1 MQTMPPENYNTNDSR
16 KPKAFFGFVALT
28 FAVTLAVIIGNRLS
42 DEALAVLAGAVCGV
56 GAAIPTSLLII
67 AIMRRR
73 DKPSEEWNSA
83 HQAQPHPQQGYYP
96 PVIVVSPSNA
106 QQQPYNWN
114 GYPPSLTTP
123 IQREFTVVG
132 DTSSDMEVRSHE
144 RHF

>member
-1 MQTMPPENYNTNDSR
+1 MQTMSPENYDTSDSR
-16 KPKAFFGFVALT
+16 KPKAFWGFVALT

-73 DKPSEEWNSA
+73 DRPSEEWNEPR
-83 HQAQPHPQQGYYP
+83 QPHPQQGYYP
-96 PVIVVSPSNA
+96 PVIVVTPSNA
-106 QQQPYNWN
+106 QPQHGWN

-123 IQREFTVVG
+123 IQREFTIVG
-132 DTSSDMEVRSHE
+132 GATSDREANSHE

>member
-1 MQTMPPENYNTNDSR
+1 MQTIPPENYDTSDSH

-42 DEALAVLAGAVCGV
+42 NEALAVLAGAVCGV

-73 DKPSEEWNSA
+73 DKPSEEWSEPR
-83 HQAQPHPQQGYYP
+83 QPHPQQGYYP
-96 PVIVVSPSNA
+96 PVIVVSPSSA
-106 QQQPYNWN
+106 QQQPPGWN

-123 IQREFTVVG
+123 IQREFTIVG
-132 DTSSDMEVRSHE
+132 GATSDQEARSHE

>member
-1 MQTMPPENYNTNDSR
+1 MQTIPPENYDTSDSH

-73 DKPSEEWNSA
+73 DKPSEEWSEPR
-83 HQAQPHPQQGYYP
+83 QPHPQQGYYP
-96 PVIVVSPSNA
+96 PVIVVSPSSA
-106 QQQPYNWN
+106 QQQPQGWG

-123 IQREFTVVG
+123 IQREFTIVG
-132 DTSSDMEVRSHE
+132 GETSDREARSHE

>member
-1 MQTMPPENYNTNDSR
+1 MQTMPPENYDTSDSR
-16 KPKAFFGFVALT
+16 KPKAFWGFVALT

-73 DKPSEEWNSA
+73 DRPPEEWSNP
-83 HQAQPHPQQGYYP
+83 HQPHPNQPQGVYP
-96 PVIVVSPSNA
+96 PVIVVTPSNA
-106 QQQPYNWN
+106 QQQPGWN

-123 IQREFTVVG
+123 IQREFTIVG
-132 DTSSDMEVRSHE
+132 GATSDREARSHE